1 MESTK
6 IVIRPF
12 ASKKGIMSLF
22 FCSLIGIVIFA
33 LTLVISI
40 LVKEYQM
47 LLFLGI
53 LSAVIII
60 LGIVLYLL
68 FPRVK
73 IIFDVSSQNT
83 IIRSS
88 KSPEQVIPFNQ
99 LQPFMIYETIRG
111 YAHQYYCRN
120 NSFGDYSD
128 LFFSARHVSTLKK
141 AKRLAKFTGG
151 TLIGCDGKIINLE

>member
-1 MESTK
+1 MENTK
-6 IVIRPF
+6 IIIRPF
-12 ASKKGIMSLF
+12 DSKKGIMSLF

-40 LVKEYQM
+40 LVKEYKM

-53 LSAVIII
+53 LSAAIII
-60 LGIVLYLL
+60 LGIALYLI

-73 IIFDVSSQNT
+73 IIFDALGQNA
-83 IIRSS
+83 IIISS

-99 LQPFMIYETIRG
+99 LQPFIVYEVIRG

-120 NSFGDYSD
+120 RSFGSYSD

-141 AKRLAKFTGG
+141 AKKLAKFTGG
-151 TLIGCDGKIINLE
+151 TIIDCDGNNINPE